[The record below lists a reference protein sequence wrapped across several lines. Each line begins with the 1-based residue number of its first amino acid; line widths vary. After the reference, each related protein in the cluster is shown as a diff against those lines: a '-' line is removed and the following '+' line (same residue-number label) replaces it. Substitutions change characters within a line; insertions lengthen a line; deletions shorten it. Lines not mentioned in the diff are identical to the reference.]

1 MIQLKGELFEAVQNP
16 GVFKDSKIFVDA
28 IPKIDEEEILKQF
41 RIKSKQSH
49 FKLEP
54 FLREYFVLPHAVT
67 SPAARVNEST
77 MESYID
83 SLWNTLER
91 EPAEEKANDTLIP
104 LPYTFLVPGGRFRE
118 IYYWDSYFTSV
129 G

>member
-91 EPAEEKANDTLIP
+91 EPAEEKANDTADSETKWK
-104 LPYTFLVPGGRFRE
+104 YGNCDKHNKGGGRGL
-118 IYYWDSYFTSV
+118 SV
-129 G
+129 N